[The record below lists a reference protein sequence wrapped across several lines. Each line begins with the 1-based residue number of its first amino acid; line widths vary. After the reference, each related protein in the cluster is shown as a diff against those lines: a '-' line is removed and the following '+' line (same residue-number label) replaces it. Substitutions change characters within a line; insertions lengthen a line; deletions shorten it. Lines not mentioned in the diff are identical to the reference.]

1 MGSGHRVSVGT
12 ALGKTVVAGVGGDV
26 FDEGCNVAFDAVG
39 LNDDRFY
46 DRFVLGLM
54 DG

>member
-1 MGSGHRVSVGT
+1 MGSGDRASVGT
-12 ALGKTVVAGVGGDV
+12 AIRKTVVAGVGGDV

-39 LNDDRFY
+39 LNNDRFY
-46 DRFVLGLM
+46 DGFVLGLM

>member
-1 MGSGHRVSVGT
+1 MGSGHGVSVGT
-12 ALGKTVVAGVGGDV
+12 ALGKTVVAGVSGDA
-26 FDEGCNVAFDAVG
+26 FNKGCNVAFDAVG

-46 DRFVLGLM
+46 DGFVLGLM